1 MKPEPNEQRMTRAD
15 WRRILRGSLQLYF
28 APLLG
33 AVWGAWTGSRLA
45 TQRVS
50 QRLERERQL
59 RWNTGATMK
68 GQRDADDV

>member
-1 MKPEPNEQRMTRAD
+1 MKPEPNEQRMTLAD
-15 WRRILRGSLQLYF
+15 WRRILLGSLQLYF

-33 AVWGAWTGSRLA
+33 AFRGGWTGACLE

-59 RWNTGATMK
+59 RWNTGTTTK